1 MGQSNDLP
9 RRETFNLNI
18 AVNNDNFYCVEMLS
32 SEIVLPDNSIQIY
45 PGEKLFIEIE
55 YVKNEIKRMKSV
67 KKNLNPGMTLV
78 ISFSQKTDGKIHKEM
93 ILKMENPFKKKLIY
107 RANMFLMKPNLWE
120 QTSVIPVVPKRISY
134 ETWSYIIIT
143 LALSGWEFR

>member
-45 PGEKLFIEIE
+45 PGEKLFIEK
-55 YVKNEIKRMKSV
+55 VNDPTPKMAVGKR
-67 KKNLNPGMTLV
+67 LR
-78 ISFSQKTDGKIHKEM
+78 
-93 ILKMENPFKKKLIY
+93 ILKGML
-107 RANMFLMKPNLWE
+107 
-120 QTSVIPVVPKRISY
+120 SVR
-134 ETWSYIIIT
+134 
-143 LALSGWEFR
+143 LQD